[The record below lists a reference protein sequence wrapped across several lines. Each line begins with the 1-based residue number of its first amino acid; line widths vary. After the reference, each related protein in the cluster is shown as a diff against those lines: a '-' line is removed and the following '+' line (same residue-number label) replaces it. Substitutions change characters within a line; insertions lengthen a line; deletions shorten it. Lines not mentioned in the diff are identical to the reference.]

1 MSFIFLS
8 PYQNKNFFNDEISNQ
23 DEDSNDYNDPF
34 NIKDLSLFNENS
46 ELINDIFNASFI
58 NDCNK
63 ESNDDKITKNIND
76 KDNSVNKKKIM
87 KIFITANYEKSEKT
101 AFSSKDK
108 ESNST
113 ITKNNNKQNIN
124 NNAKLGRK
132 RGNEIYNE
140 DVDNSH
146 TKNKPDNIR
155 VKYKRLFFN
164 SLIKCLN
171 AQLKESKNPKL
182 KSLCFKKLNTH
193 FITSLKK
200 DEIIKMLNSPAFEVL
215 SQKIVKKCKRYKE
228 YHNKEIINLIYK
240 ENEEK
245 LIIILNKSIRELNN
259 IFSGNTTDDLLLK
272 NYRLEDSIKELSKKE
287 SKNYIEKLQNEGK
300 NFEENFIKISGR
312 NSKKKKI

>member
-215 SQKIVKKCKRYKE
+215 SQKIVKKCKRYQE

-245 LIIILNKSIRELNN
+245 LIIILSKSIRELNN

>member
-1 MSFIFLS
+1 M
-8 PYQNKNFFNDEISNQ
+8 
-23 DEDSNDYNDPF
+23 
-34 NIKDLSLFNENS
+34 
-46 ELINDIFNASFI
+46 
-58 NDCNK
+58 
-63 ESNDDKITKNIND
+63 
-76 KDNSVNKKKIM
+76 
-87 KIFITANYEKSEKT
+87 
-101 AFSSKDK
+101 
-108 ESNST
+108 
-113 ITKNNNKQNIN
+113 
-124 NNAKLGRK
+124 
-132 RGNEIYNE
+132 
-140 DVDNSH
+140 
-146 TKNKPDNIR
+146 
-155 VKYKRLFFN
+155 
-164 SLIKCLN
+164 
-171 AQLKESKNPKL
+171 

-259 IFSGNTTDDLLLK
+259 IFSGNTTDYLLLK

-300 NFEENFIKISGR
+300 NFEEYFIKISGR

>member
-23 DEDSNDYNDPF
+23 DGDSNDYNDPF
-34 NIKDLSLFNENS
+34 NLKDLSLFNENS

-58 NDCNK
+58 NDYNK
-63 ESNDDKITKNIND
+63 SSNHDNITKNIND
-76 KDNSVNKKKIM
+76 KDNSVNKKKII
-87 KIFITANYEKSEKT
+87 KIFTTANYEKNEKT

-113 ITKNNNKQNIN
+113 ITKSNNKQNIN

-140 DVDNSH
+140 DIDNSH

-215 SQKIVKKCKRYKE
+215 SQKIVKKCKRYQE

-287 SKNYIEKLQNEGK
+287 SKNYIAKLQNEAK

-312 NSKKKKI
+312 NSKKKI

>member
-1 MSFIFLS
+1 MTFIFLS
-8 PYQNKNFFNDEISNQ
+8 PYQNKIFFNDEISNQ

-34 NIKDLSLFNENS
+34 NLKDLSLFNENS

-63 ESNDDKITKNIND
+63 SSNDDKITKKIDD

-87 KIFITANYEKSEKT
+87 KIFITSNCEKNEKT

-113 ITKNNNKQNIN
+113 ISKSNNKQNIN

-287 SKNYIEKLQNEGK
+287 SKNYIEKLQNEAK